1 MAFGQRQIVH
11 VCIEIAVASGTSVL
25 RIRNDQVTG
34 TPGKGIAQVVQG
46 PFDRTQTIRTLLA
59 QRTWPSL
66 IVAAAPHKS
75 CSGQILNTCNPLC
88 FICHIFAWSKHLD
101 TLQHRVPFPRWNIGT
116 WTPDTSRKLC
126 IAATVSLIALFF
138 LQSPPF
144 RLFCKWPSQNNL
156 QPKYRRFFHVSHSNV
171 SVL

>member
-46 PFDRTQTIRTLLA
+46 PFDCTQTIRTLLA

-66 IVAAAPHKS
+66 IVAAPPHKFRS
-75 CSGQILNTCNPLC
+75 WQVLNTCNPLC
-88 FICHIFAWSKHLD
+88 FICCIFAWSKHLD
-101 TLQHRVPFPRWNIGT
+101 NLQHRVTFLCWNIGT
-116 WTPDTSRKLC
+116 WTPDTSKKLC
-126 IAATVSLIALFF
+126 IPATLSILGLI
-138 LQSPPF
+138 SPLDWMKGSPTTQPPPLPG
-144 RLFCKWPSQNNL
+144 RIIPRSMRNLSSQ
-156 QPKYRRFFHVSHSNV
+156 P
-171 SVL
+171 